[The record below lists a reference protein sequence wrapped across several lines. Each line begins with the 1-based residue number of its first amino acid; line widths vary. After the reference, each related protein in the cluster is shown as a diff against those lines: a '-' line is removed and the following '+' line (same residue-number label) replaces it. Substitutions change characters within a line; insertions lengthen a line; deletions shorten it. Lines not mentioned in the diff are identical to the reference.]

1 MTNVFMGINF
11 VEIRI
16 LMMLA
21 YSLPC
26 IEQVVVEVSMIIQ
39 QGRKGSG
46 TSVTEFGL
54 TSVRTISW
62 RGRGVGE

>member
-1 MTNVFMGINF
+1 
-11 VEIRI
+11 
-16 LMMLA
+16 MMLA

>member
-1 MTNVFMGINF
+1 
-11 VEIRI
+11 
-16 LMMLA
+16 
-21 YSLPC
+21 
-26 IEQVVVEVSMIIQ
+26 MIIQ

-62 RGRGVGE
+62 RGRGVGEWSEESRPVVGPKVQAWDSSVSS